1 MRKAISFLQKT
12 MRALPTLLFVPSL
25 AGADEH
31 PATGDAFGD
40 WRTDRPGLWR
50 SLAPGDLPPPD
61 PENARTLETEIAPLS
76 ENDRPRAPEGFRVE
90 LFATGLA
97 GPRSLRIAPNGDVFV
112 VESEAGAIRVLAPPQ
127 GTEVTRNAAATHDVF
142 AAGLDKP
149 SGLAFYPPGPTPEY
163 LYVSTETRIVR
174 FPWRSG
180 DRHARAPAE
189 IIVDGLPKGGH
200 STRDIAFSRDGKTLY
215 VAIGSKTNVAE
226 GHAAP
231 SPAEVAALETRAGVG
246 ASGGP
251 EKDRAVVLAF
261 DPTGGNKRS
270 YATGLRN
277 CAALGLRTASDELW
291 CVVNER
297 DLLGDNLPPDYAT
310 AVHEGGFYG
319 WPWYY
324 IGNHPDPRHPG
335 ARPDLAGRVTT
346 PDVLLTP
353 HGAPVSLVFY
363 DGPQFPVA
371 YRGDAFVALHG
382 SWNRAQKTG
391 YKVVRLKFRDGK
403 PTGAFEDFLVGFVL
417 DARRVSGRPS
427 ALAVAPDGALL
438 VGDDGA
444 GAVWRV
450 SFAGK

>member
-1 MRKAISFLQKT
+1 MGKGNSFLRN
-12 MRALPTLLFVPSL
+12 RARILLLLAFVPSL
-25 AGADEH
+25 AGADEQ

-40 WRTDRPGLWR
+40 WRTDSPGVWR
-50 SLAPGDLPPPD
+50 HLAPGGLAVPD
-61 PENARTLETEIAPLS
+61 PSHAKALPTEIAPPTEDS
-76 ENDRPRAPEGFRVE
+76 PPRAPEGFRVE
-90 LFATGLA
+90 LFANGLA

-112 VESEAGAIRVLAPPQ
+112 VESEAGSVRVLTPPR
-127 GTEVTRNAAATHDVF
+127 GNDKTRGAAVANEVF

-149 SGLAFYPPGPTPEY
+149 SGLAFYPPGPAPEY
-163 LYVSTETRIVR
+163 LYVSTETRIIR

-180 DRHARAPAE
+180 DRRARAPAE
-189 IIVDGLPKGGH
+189 IIVDGLPRGGH

-215 VAIGSKTNVAE
+215 VAVGSKTNVAE

-261 DPTGGNKRS
+261 DPKGGNKRS

-277 CAALGLRTASDELW
+277 CAALGLRMASDELW

-319 WPWYY
+319 WPWFY
-324 IGNHPDPRHPG
+324 IGNHPDPRHAG
-335 ARPDLAGRVTT
+335 ARPDLASRVTT

-353 HGAPVSLVFY
+353 HSAPVSLVFY
-363 DGPQFPVA
+363 DGAQFPGD
-371 YRGDAFVALHG
+371 YLGDAFVALHG
-382 SWNRAQKTG
+382 SWNRSRKTG

-417 DARRVSGRPS
+417 DERRVSGRPS

-438 VGDDGA
+438 VGEDGA
-444 GAVWRV
+444 GAIWRV
-450 SFAGK
+450 SFTGK